1 MTPSMGTLSQDVLD
15 PSLFLFLSNG
25 MVWKQFSSSSV
36 RLLLSFLNA
45 SFWVKLK
52 EEEGRR

>member
-15 PSLFLFLSNG
+15 PFLFLFLSNG
-25 MVWKQFSSSSV
+25 MVWKQFSSSV

-45 SFWVKLK
+45 SFWVKL
-52 EEEGRR
+52 EEDEGRR